1 MSSMPADEDS
11 YPSPLIVRSR
21 SISGLWR
28 VLALAG
34 AFIIVA
40 VAIST
45 LGESIPTDAIL
56 IFVGLLAVIGVFCL
70 FALAAGIFRFSSH
83 SEDVHTLSGA
93 VVDSLP
99 FGAVVS
105 DRDGKIAYANAQ
117 YGELTGGVSDG
128 VPVGVPRLFAGQ
140 AEASEALYRLSRA
153 ARDGRPATEDLR
165 LIGGL
170 GGALGGSTKPVW
182 YRVAVRALPQV
193 DGARKPLV
201 LWSVEDITRDRE
213 RQDNAFLELQRA
225 IDYLDHAPA
234 GFFSADP
241 QGRVQYLNSTLADWL
256 GYDLAEFE
264 AGGVRLAD
272 IIRGDGASLLMRG
285 RADGEIG
292 TEIIDIDLVKRNGT
306 SVPVRLLHR
315 AARLA
320 DGELGETRTL
330 VLDRRGGVEQEE
342 ALRASEVRFSRFFN
356 DTPFAIATLDKDG
369 RIIRTNAPFSRIFGW
384 SGSEKPLDRVSMSEL
399 LSEASRGA
407 FGEAIAAA
415 GANMSEIEPVDAQL
429 SREGDHAVRLYFS
442 ISEEVEG
449 SPERVNVYALDMTEQ
464 RKLEAQFAQ
473 GQKMQAVGQLAGG
486 VAHDFNNVLTAIIGF
501 SDLLLLKHKPGDP
514 SFADLMS
521 IKQSANRAA
530 GLTRQLL
537 AFSRRQTLRP
547 QILEVPTNIDDLTVL
562 LKRLIGEQITLHV
575 DHGQGIW
582 PIKADLVQ
590 LEQVVVNLV
599 VNARDAMPNGGTITV
614 RTRNVSEGEAASQ
627 SYRGMPAADYVL
639 IEVEDTG
646 TGMTPEVMEKIFE
659 PFFSTKELGKGTGL
673 GLSTVYGIIKQTGGF
688 IYPESELGKGTVFK
702 IFLPRH
708 VAVEGEAV
716 SKLQAPVAVVKDLT
730 GHERILLVEDEDN
743 VRAFSARA
751 LRATGYEVFEADSG
765 EQALEV
771 LEDIGGQIDLMVSDV
786 VMPEMD
792 GPALLIKVRQMLP
805 KLKVIFV
812 SGYAEENVRQDI
824 ADDQSV
830 EFLAKPYSLDQ
841 INSKVKEVLGKGG
854 ETLQ

>member
-1 MSSMPADEDS
+1 MSSMPADEDN
-11 YPSPLIVRSR
+11 YPSPLVSRPRSA
-21 SISGLWR
+21 SGLWR
-28 VLALAG
+28 VIALAA
-34 AFIIVA
+34 AFIVIA
-40 VAIST
+40 VVIST
-45 LGESIPTDAIL
+45 FGEYIPPDAVL
-56 IFVGLLAVIGVFCL
+56 VFVGLLAVVGVFCL
-70 FALAAGIFRFSSH
+70 FALTAGIFRFASA
-83 SEDVHTLSGA
+83 SEDKGSVSRA
-93 VVDSLP
+93 VIDSLP

-105 DRDGKIAYANAQ
+105 DRDGKITYVNAQ
-117 YGELTGGVSDG
+117 YGEIAGGIADG

-140 AEASEALYRLSRA
+140 PEASEAVYRLSRA
-153 ARDGRPATEDLR
+153 AREGRPALEDIR

-170 GGALGGSTKPVW
+170 AGSSSGSSKPIW
-182 YRVAVRALPQV
+182 YRVTVRALPQV
-193 DGARKPLV
+193 EGSSKPLV

-234 GFFSADP
+234 GFFSADQ

-264 AGGVRLAD
+264 AGTVQLAD
-272 IIRGDGASLLMRG
+272 IIRGDGSSLLMRG

-292 TEIIDIDLVKRNGT
+292 TEIIDIDLVKQNGT
-306 SVPVRLLHR
+306 LIPVRLLHR

-330 VLDRRGGVEQEE
+330 VLDRRSGAEQEE

-356 DTPFAIATLDKDG
+356 DTPFAIATLDQDG
-369 RIIRTNAPFSRIFGW
+369 RIIRTNAPFGRIFDW
-384 SGSEKPLDRVSMSEL
+384 QGSERPLDRVGMSEL
-399 LSEASRGA
+399 LSEASRVA
-407 FGEAIAAA
+407 FAEAIAAA
-415 GANMSEIEPVDAQL
+415 VANRSEIEPVDAQL
-429 SREGDHAVRLYFS
+429 TREGDHAVRLYIS
-442 ISEEVEG
+442 GSEEAQG

-514 SFADLMS
+514 SFQDLMS

-575 DHGQGIW
+575 DHGQQIW
-582 PIKADLVQ
+582 PVKADLVQ

-599 VNARDAMPNGGTITV
+599 VNARDAMPNGGSITL
-614 RTRNVSEGEAASQ
+614 RTRNVSEREATSAN
-627 SYRGMPAADYVL
+627 YTGMPPADYVQ

-646 TGMTPEVMEKIFE
+646 TGMPPEIMEKIFE

-688 IYPESELGKGTVFK
+688 IYPESEMGKGTVFR

-708 VAVEGEAV
+708 LPVEGEMPA
-716 SKLQAPVAVVKDLT
+716 KIAAAAVVKDLT

-765 EQALEV
+765 EEALWV

-792 GPALLIKVRQMLP
+792 GPALLLKVRERLP
-805 KLKVIFV
+805 NLKVIFV
-812 SGYAEENVRQDI
+812 SGYAEESVRQDI

-841 INSKVKEVLGKGG
+841 INSKVKEVLGKGAQ
-854 ETLQ
+854 TIQ